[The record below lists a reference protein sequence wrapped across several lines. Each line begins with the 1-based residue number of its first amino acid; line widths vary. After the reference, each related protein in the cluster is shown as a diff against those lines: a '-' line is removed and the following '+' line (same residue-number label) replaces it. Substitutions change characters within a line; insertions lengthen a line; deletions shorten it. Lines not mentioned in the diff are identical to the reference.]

1 MYTLIF
7 LLASGVF
14 AIGVLV
20 GVRCQEINLQGR
32 ERRLARQRRQMNAE
46 LQAIQAHHEVN
57 HLIWEARNE
66 LRQNALVHAQHLP
79 FVIEHEPE
87 VMVPRQRNGTKL
99 HRAHGATN

>member
-7 LLASGVF
+7 LLALGVF

-32 ERRLARQRRQMNAE
+32 ERRLAGQRRQVNAE
-46 LQAIQAHHEVN
+46 LRAIQTHHEVN
-57 HLIWEARNE
+57 HLVWEARDE
-66 LRQNALVHAQHLP
+66 LRQNAMARARQMP

-99 HRAHGATN
+99 HRAHGVNN